1 MRRRRKKFSLKRF
14 WAAIKLPFV
23 SVGAEWAREPK
34 AKRRRKPRTKAAAP
48 VQPVPC
54 KITEEQIRELILAEQ
69 RAAETPLQQMLR
81 EIEEEAG
88 QRFRKALKRG
98 DVEEIGLYGAVRAV
112 ANNMRKPKPPHSYW

>member
-1 MRRRRKKFSLKRF
+1 MAKRRRKKLSLKRF

-34 AKRRRKPRTKAAAP
+34 AKPKRKPRAKGLAAAAQLP
-48 VQPVPC
+48 PQF
-54 KITEEQIRELILAEQ
+54 TEAQIRQMIIAEQ
-69 RAAETPLQQMLR
+69 QAAETPLQQMLR

-98 DVEEIGLYGAVRAV
+98 DIEEIGFYGGVRAV
-112 ANNMRKPKPPHSYW
+112 ANDMRKPKPPPSY